1 MNEKNIILENLKAFR
16 NFNKFSN
23 SAWEE
28 RGLNP
33 SPNELSEKLEKLF
46 NDCTDELIKAIN
58 LNFTPKKFKDILK
71 YSLVSLNNSDYDTEE
86 REFICEYFDKL
97 AKIVF
102 IDFKDNLNSWLY
114 GSVLNT
120 FFKVTSF
127 FKSQISNKKILSQD
141 CTKCNSNLETYIIRM
156 QEGIPDSS
164 WKIIQCDNCKEY
176 NLLSTGPNIKELK
189 FGNYKLIEQLSK
201 IEFNE
206 EEAFIRLNQIKVFRK
221 H

>member
-33 SPNELSEKLEKLF
+33 SSNELSEKLETLF
-46 NDCTDELIKAIN
+46 NDCTDELIKALN
-58 LNFTPKKFKDILK
+58 LNFTPKKSKDILK
-71 YSLVSLNNSDYDTEE
+71 HSLGTLNNSDYDTEE

-127 FKSQISNKKILSQD
+127 FKSQVSNKKILSQD
-141 CTKCNSNLETYIIRM
+141 CTKCNSKLETYIIRM

-201 IEFNE
+201 TEFNE

>member
-46 NDCTDELIKAIN
+46 NNCTDELIKAIN
-58 LNFTPKKFKDILK
+58 LNFTPKKYKDILK
-71 YSLVSLNNSDYDTEE
+71 HSLGSLSSSDYDTEE

-97 AKIVF
+97 AKILS
-102 IDFKDNLNSWLY
+102 IDFKDNLNGWLY

-127 FKSQISNKKILSQD
+127 FKGQISNKKILSQD
-141 CTKCNSNLETYIIRM
+141 CTKCESKLETYIIRM
-156 QEGIPDSS
+156 QEGIPDYS

-176 NLLSTGPNIKELK
+176 NLLSTGSNIKELK

-201 IEFNE
+201 QDFTE
-206 EEAFIRLNQIKVFRK
+206 EEAVIRLNQIKVFRK
-221 H
+221 Q

>member
-1 MNEKNIILENLKAFR
+1 MNEKDIILENLKVFR

-58 LNFTPKKFKDILK
+58 LNFTPKKYKDILK
-71 YSLVSLNNSDYDTEE
+71 HSLGSLSSSDYDTEE

-97 AKIVF
+97 AKILS
-102 IDFKDNLNSWLY
+102 IDFKDNLNGWLY

-127 FKSQISNKKILSQD
+127 FKGQISNKKILSQD
-141 CTKCNSNLETYIIRM
+141 CTKCKSKLETYIIRM
-156 QEGIPDSS
+156 QEGIPDYS

-201 IEFNE
+201 QDFTE
-206 EEAFIRLNQIKVFRK
+206 EEAVIRLNQIKVFRK
-221 H
+221 Q